1 MAFFSRARRP
11 IGQILVDSGFVAK
24 LDLERAL
31 EEQKHTNELL
41 GQVLVRLGVLEK
53 MDLDAALSIQGHLGK
68 LEDAVRS
75 AAGIRQMLGSLLLMS
90 GKITDEQLDF
100 ALAEQKATNER
111 LGDILVR
118 LGLLSER
125 QIGSV
130 LEFQRNQERAQEGKS
145 PLRLGEILVSVG
157 TITRGQLDDAL
168 RKQVLS
174 QKKLGEI
181 LVEEGYAEQ
190 QHVDRA
196 IRIQQKLVQAS
207 LVTVISLAGC
217 GGGGGGAGVAV
228 GSAVVAAGV
237 GITVTATLIGGV
249 HVTGINRTLPA
260 HEAVEVNVSST
271 VTVFFNNEM
280 DESSINSTTFKV
292 TGPDGAISGTVT
304 YDRSSNTA
312 VFTPIAPLMPQA
324 EYTATVAKETREK
337 SGTALSD
344 NASWKFRTGK
354 DELIRSMTEKV
365 TESLFS
371 LNVINLEWGASW
383 PTVPFKSWRNFHSA
397 WVKLEARQGEW
408 DFTLLDG
415 DVVKA
420 GQKGAELMLV
430 LSSTPLWASARAN
443 DGAKAEATRIED
455 WENYIRKVATRYK
468 GQVHYYELWNEP
480 DQKNSY
486 TGTVDKLVELSR
498 SAYQVLKEVDPTI
511 TVVSP
516 AMTSSNMTF
525 LDDYLAAGGGA
536 FADII
541 AYHFYVTPKAPEAM
555 LDKITNVRA
564 VLAKH
569 GISKPLWNTETGWKI
584 LNSDKNLK
592 DEAWAGAA
600 ISNSDASAY
609 IARSHILSWA
619 AGVDRF
625 YWYAWGHQSMGFTEY
640 DLKTPKACATAFDEV
655 QKWLVNGKLES
666 CGKNGEGT
674 WVVRV
679 NRDGTLKSWIIWNS
693 DKATSVQIP
702 KEWNA
707 KTMKDLTGNATN
719 ISNTNLIPI
728 GSMPILIGN

>member
-1 MAFFSRARRP
+1 MAFFDKARRP

-24 LDLERAL
+24 QDLERAL
-31 EEQKHTNELL
+31 EEQKYTNELL

-90 GKITDEQLDF
+90 GRITEEQLDF
-100 ALAEQKATNER
+100 ALAEQKATNEK

-118 LGLLSER
+118 LGLLTER

-190 QHVDRA
+190 SHIDRA

-217 GGGGGGAGVAV
+217 GGGGSGASVAV

-237 GITVTATLIGGV
+237 GLTVTATLLGGV

-260 HEAVEVNVSST
+260 HEAVDVNVSST

-337 SGTALSD
+337 SGTTLSD
-344 NASWKFRTGK
+344 NASWKFKTGK
-354 DELIRSMTEKV
+354 DFLARSAAEVVPKT
-365 TESLFS
+365 LFGQHMHRADATT
-371 LNVINLEWGASW
+371 VW
-383 PTVPFKSWRNFHSA
+383 PTAQF
-397 WVKLEARQGEW
+397 
-408 DFTLLDG
+408 
-415 DVVKA
+415 
-420 GQKGAELMLV
+420 
-430 LSSTPLWASARAN
+430 
-443 DGAKAEATRIED
+443 
-455 WENYIRKVATRYK
+455 
-468 GQVHYYELWNEP
+468 
-480 DQKNSY
+480 
-486 TGTVDKLVELSR
+486 
-498 SAYQVLKEVDPTI
+498 
-511 TVVSP
+511 
-516 AMTSSNMTF
+516 
-525 LDDYLAAGGGA
+525 
-536 FADII
+536 
-541 AYHFYVTPKAPEAM
+541 
-555 LDKITNVRA
+555 
-564 VLAKH
+564 
-569 GISKPLWNTETGWKI
+569 
-584 LNSDKNLK
+584 
-592 DEAWAGAA
+592 
-600 ISNSDASAY
+600 
-609 IARSHILSWA
+609 
-619 AGVDRF
+619 
-625 YWYAWGHQSMGFTEY
+625 
-640 DLKTPKACATAFDEV
+640 
-655 QKWLVNGKLES
+655 
-666 CGKNGEGT
+666 
-674 WVVRV
+674 
-679 NRDGTLKSWIIWNS
+679 
-693 DKATSVQIP
+693 
-702 KEWNA
+702 
-707 KTMKDLTGNATN
+707 
-719 ISNTNLIPI
+719 
-728 GSMPILIGN
+728 